1 MRPDELT
8 VLPTLT
14 MEARLS
20 RMEDA
25 VAALAACMGIDA
37 DALFDRG
44 EEAVEG
50 NAIERVESM
59 VVDLS
64 EAVRL
69 QAMWV
74 REGEQ
79 AGVFSQTY
87 TERARV
93 RAELTDTVAHLQ
105 QVERGA
111 STAPV
116 PEVRAALEQR
126 AVHLRE
132 KIYTL
137 HARLDRLVGTG
148 GQEK

>member
-8 VLPTLT
+8 VLPSLT
-14 MEARLS
+14 VDARLS
-20 RMEDA
+20 RLEDA
-25 VAALAACMGIDA
+25 VAALAACMGIDS

-50 NAIERVESM
+50 NAVERIESM

-74 REGEQ
+74 REGEE
-79 AGVFSQTY
+79 AGAFDQTY
-87 TERARV
+87 VERARV
-93 RAELTDTVAHLQ
+93 RAELLDTTAHLQ
-105 QVERGA
+105 QVEHGA
-111 STAPV
+111 STTNL
-116 PEVRAALEQR
+116 PEMRAALEQR
-126 AVHLRE
+126 AAHLRE
-132 KIYTL
+132 KVKAL
-137 HARLDRLVGTG
+137 QARLDRLVGTG